1 MSRVKPSAAPWR
13 DDARFCAAVQS
24 GFERKVYVIVAA
36 QLLVT
41 TAVSALFMYHGAT
54 RDFVLRSSWGGT
66 IATLATF
73 GFLSGTQIWT
83 VGTLCAILELS
94 GLGGVVFQAVVLTA
108 AATMGLTVYTLRSK
122 RDFSLL
128 GASLHAGLSVLV
140 WGGLANMV
148 LVATLGSSA
157 VPDLVSLALSLG
169 GACVFAGYICY
180 DTYLLANR
188 LGPDDYIAAASA
200 LYIDIV
206 NFFMDLV
213 RITFDLQRRRCVEV
227 EEEKN
232 REDVHSRMEEA
243 GELLKLT
250 KSEMLTLLK
259 K

>member
-1 MSRVKPSAAPWR
+1 MSRVKPDAAPWR
-13 DDARFCAAVQS
+13 DDAHFYAAVQS
-24 GFERKVYVIVAA
+24 GFVRKVYAIVAA

-54 RDFVLRSSWGGT
+54 RDFVLGSSWGGT

-73 GFLSGTQIWT
+73 GFLSGAQMYKDSYPLNMALLGGFTLAISWT

-94 GLGGVVFQAVVLTA
+94 GLGGVVFQAVALTA

-188 LGPDDYIAAASA
+188 LGPDDYIAAALS
-200 LYIDIV
+200 LYLDII
-206 NFFMDLV
+206 NLFMDLL
-213 RITFDLQRRRCVEV
+213 RIMLELQRRRE
-227 EEEKN
+227 EEEK
-232 REDVHSRMEEA
+232 
-243 GELLKLT
+243 
-250 KSEMLTLLK
+250 K
-259 K
+259 KRKQR